1 MAKQIDPY
9 LQSHRWL
16 INLVR
21 YLAAI
26 AVLNLLWEII
36 HLPLYTLWENGS
48 QSEIIFSVIHCTG
61 GDVVIALCAI
71 TLALI
76 WSGYSEWPVKRARR
90 VFIVTLALGLA
101 YTGFSEWLNIEIR
114 RSWAYSDLMP
124 IIPFLNMGLSP
135 ALQWIIVPWIAYYW
149 AIGPNWVRAK
159 TTAK

>member
-1 MAKQIDPY
+1 M
-9 LQSHRWL
+9 
-16 INLVR
+16 
-21 YLAAI
+21 
-26 AVLNLLWEII
+26 
-36 HLPLYTLWENGS
+36 PLYTLWENGS

-76 WSGYSEWPVKRARR
+76 WTGYSEWPVKRARR

-114 RSWAYSDLMP
+114 RSWAYSELMP
-124 IIPFLNMGLSP
+124 IIPFLNIGLSP
-135 ALQWIIVPWIAYYW
+135 ALQWIIVPWIAYHW
-149 AIGPNWVRAK
+149 AINPNGVRAK